1 MTINKTQ
8 IEKYFSIHDIV
19 ASGGGR
25 TYFKITE
32 ILDNRIKIQ
41 PTQAKTA
48 SRLRYDKLSI
58 VIDNFDRINPKKIE
72 LSVGKILEDNH
83 LQDTQNESYLYGL
96 AKEYLNRQN
105 LLPKSF
111 LESEFENGIENSI
124 KIDDDSRQER
134 LKNARKKPEKVF
146 TTTSTYKR
154 NPDVVVEVLKRAN
167 GICEHCKNKAPFIK
181 AKDNTPYLE
190 VHHKIQLANGGD
202 DTIENALA
210 LCPNCHREMHFGIK
224 A

>member
-1 MTINKTQ
+1 MTINKTK
-8 IEKYFSIHDIV
+8 IKKHFSIQDIV

-32 ILDNRIKIQ
+32 ILDDRIRIQ
-41 PTQAKTA
+41 PTQANTA

-58 VIDNFDRINPKKIE
+58 VVDNFDKINPKKIE
-72 LSVGKILEDNH
+72 SSVGIILKNNN
-83 LQDTQNESYLYGL
+83 LSDTQNESYLYGL

-111 LESEFENGIENSI
+111 IESEFENAIKDSIE
-124 KIDDDSRQER
+124 IDDVRRQER

-167 GICEHCKNKAPFIK
+167 GVCEHCKNQAPFMK
-181 AKDNTPYLE
+181 TKDNTPYLE
-190 VHHKIQLANGGD
+190 VHHKIQLASGGD

-210 LCPNCHREMHFGIK
+210 LCPNCHRKMHFGV
-224 A
+224 